1 MDHTWVDRQTD
12 TAILNVIDVILR
24 CFSLTSASVKCNDY
38 ANPPSFLCRWLT
50 DLASVSLSKTLHP
63 ISTRGAALYVT
74 VTSDFSTP
82 EKIHSG
88 DSSMTLIWIRFF
100 NSWLFSYTLLTFFLS
115 CFNSPQ
121 SHFLSTRHSIFISFL
136 TFFNFAIE
144 AQNL

>member
-12 TAILNVIDVILR
+12 TAVLNVIDVILR
-24 CFSLTSASVKCNDY
+24 FFSLTSASVRCNDY
-38 ANPPSFLCRWLT
+38 ANPPSFLCQWH
-50 DLASVSLSKTLHP
+50 SLTLHP

-74 VTSDFSTP
+74 VTSDFSIS

-88 DSSMTLIWIRFF
+88 DSSMTLKWICFF
-100 NSWLFSYTLLTFFLS
+100 NSWLFSYTLLSFFLS

-121 SHFLSTRHSIFISFL
+121 SHFLSTRHSIFISIL